1 VQQRASFSRFCHQ
14 KKYSRANKSR
24 LVPTQSENKNNPV
37 RTSRG
42 LSPHKPKNYYLCTS
56 KRNFMNFQNT
66 REFAQQL
73 DQQDELYN
81 YRNEFIF
88 PQVNG
93 KNVIYFTGNSLG
105 LQPKRTKAFVDEVM
119 NDWAKLAVDGHFYA
133 DKPWW
138 DYHERFAIPL
148 GEIMGAK
155 PSEITVMN
163 TLTVNLH
170 LMMVSFYRPTAKK
183 YKILCEEKAFP
194 SDQYMFQSQADFHA
208 QYLGI
213 NPNEIIIEIKR
224 REGEHNIRLEDV
236 LAKIEEIGDELALV
250 LIGGVNYYTGQVFDM
265 KTITAAAQKTGAYVG
280 WDLAHAAG
288 NIEMNLH
295 DWNVDFACWC
305 SYKYMNSG
313 PGNASGCF
321 VHENHHYNAK
331 LPRFA
336 GWWGHNKERRF
347 KMEQQFEPVH
357 GADGWQIS
365 NLPILSLAP
374 YLASV
379 EMFAEVG
386 MTKLIKKRNLLTS
399 YLEFILHEID
409 REIGG
414 AGFEIITPQNQE
426 ERACQLSV
434 YLHGQGRSLFEYL
447 MKNGVITDWRE
458 PNVIRFAP
466 APFYCSFTDMYEFG
480 QILKKGIIG

>member
-1 VQQRASFSRFCHQ
+1 
-14 KKYSRANKSR
+14 
-24 LVPTQSENKNNPV
+24 
-37 RTSRG
+37 
-42 LSPHKPKNYYLCTS
+42 
-56 KRNFMNFQNT
+56 MNFQNT

-73 DQQDELYN
+73 DAQDELYK
-81 YRNEFIF
+81 YRDEFIF
-88 PQVNG
+88 PSING

-105 LQPKRTKAFVDEVM
+105 LQPKRTQDYVDEVM
-119 NDWAKLAVDGHFYA
+119 NDWAKLAVEGHFYA

-138 DYHERFAIPL
+138 DYHERFANPL
-148 GEIMGAK
+148 SGIVGAK

-170 LMMVSFYRPTAKK
+170 LMMVSFYRPTPKK
-183 YKILCEEKAFP
+183 YKIICEEKAFP
-194 SDQYMFQSQADFHA
+194 SDQYMFQSQVKFHGYDPKEA
-208 QYLGI
+208 I
-213 NPNEIIIEIKR
+213 VEIKR
-224 REGEHNIRLEDV
+224 REGEHNIRHEDII
-236 LAKIEEIGDELALV
+236 AKIEEVGEELALV
-250 LIGGVNYYTGQVFDM
+250 LIGGVNYYTGQVFDI
-265 KTITAAAQKTGAYVG
+265 KSITEAGHKTGAYVG

-288 NIEMNLH
+288 NIELELH
-295 DWNVDFACWC
+295 EWNVDFACWC

-321 VHENHHYNAK
+321 VHERHHHDND

-347 KMEQQFEPVH
+347 KMEPDFDPVH

-386 MTKLIKKRNLLTS
+386 MKKLIQKRNLLTA

-409 REIGG
+409 REIDGTE
-414 AGFEIITPQNQE
+414 FEIITPQNQE

-434 YLHGQGRSLFEYL
+434 YLHGQGRALFEYL

-458 PNVIRFAP
+458 PNVIRLAP
-466 APFYCSFTDMYEFG
+466 APFYCSFEDMYEFG
-480 QILKKGIIG
+480 QILKAGISKT

>member
-1 VQQRASFSRFCHQ
+1 MIF
-14 KKYSRANKSR
+14 
-24 LVPTQSENKNNPV
+24 E
-37 RTSRG
+37 
-42 LSPHKPKNYYLCTS
+42 
-56 KRNFMNFQNT
+56 NT
-66 REFAQQL
+66 RKFAQGL
-73 DQQDELYN
+73 DAQDELRN

-88 PQVNG
+88 PKVNE
-93 KNVIYFTGNSLG
+93 KQVIYFTGNSLG
-105 LQPKRTKAFVDEVM
+105 LQPKRAKSYVDEVM
-119 NDWAKLAVDGHFYA
+119 TDWANLAVDGHFYA
-133 DKPWW
+133 NKPWW
-138 DYHERFAIPL
+138 DYHEQFAEPL
-148 GEIMGAK
+148 SEIVGAK

-170 LMMVSFYRPTAKK
+170 LLMVSFYRPTVKK
-183 YKILCEEKAFP
+183 YKIICEEKAFP
-194 SDQYMFQSQADFHA
+194 SDQYMFQSQIDFHSKTV
-208 QYLGI
+208 GF
-213 NPNEIIIEIKR
+213 NPNEALVEIKR
-224 REGEHNIRLEDV
+224 RAGEHNIRLEDV
-236 LAKIEEIGDELALV
+236 LAKIEEVGEELALV

-265 KTITAAAQKTGAYVG
+265 KTITEAGHKQGAYVG

-288 NIEMNLH
+288 NIKLQLN
-295 DWNVDFACWC
+295 DWKVDFAAWC

-321 VHENHHYNAK
+321 VHEMHHNDSD

-347 KMEQQFEPVH
+347 KMEPQFDPVR

-386 MTKLIKKRNLLTS
+386 MDKLIAKRDVLTS
-399 YLEFILHEID
+399 YLEFILHDID
-409 REIGG
+409 KELENIE
-414 AGFEIITPQNQE
+414 FEIITPTKLE

-434 YLHGQGRSLFEYL
+434 YLHGQGRELFEYL

-458 PNVIRFAP
+458 PNVIRLAP
-466 APFYCSFTDMYEFG
+466 APFYCSFEDMYDFG
-480 QILKKGIIG
+480 QILKQGILKK